1 MEEEE
6 DLFDLIAA
14 PAPVSPEK
22 KKQGDSS
29 SQKPKAGDSSLSKP
43 ENKGSTSVDKG
54 SSVVDTR
61 TLLRKG
67 GPLET
72 SERQQLLSKVGN
84 ADGPRNVQ
92 KRVREKTM
100 AAICVDGANP
110 ITVLPKT

>member
-6 DLFDLIAA
+6 DLFDLITA

-22 KKQGDSS
+22 SKRQESNNR
-29 SQKPKAGDSSLSKP
+29 KPRDEGA
-43 ENKGSTSVDKG
+43 STSSVVDKDKKG

-84 ADGPRNVQ
+84 PEGPRNVQ
-92 KRVREKTM
+92 KRIREKTI
-100 AAICVDGANP
+100 AAICVDGASP
-110 ITVLPKT
+110 FTVLPKA